1 MEMQA
6 VADRFDRDGDGFIDY
21 KEFVAALRPE
31 RGEVIHLLILK
42 FIFSIHTLMCFL
54 CCTCFVNISWFELT
68 KAQFIKFLTW
78 SGNAIYHDVS

>member
-31 RGEVIHLLILK
+31 RGEVVVYLETALRIILTDVLFK
-42 FIFSIHTLMCFL
+42 CLMTF
-54 CCTCFVNISWFELT
+54 
-68 KAQFIKFLTW
+68 A
-78 SGNAIYHDVS
+78 